1 MFKSSTTKLANI
13 FMGLVLCSV
22 SSFAEEIGS
31 VDTAFKLV
39 GANHKIVM
47 EVFDDP
53 MVKGVSCYISRAK
66 TGGIGGSFGLAED
79 RSDASV
85 ACRQT
90 GPIDFTGTLPKQAE
104 VFTQSSSILFKKIRV
119 VRVVDSKRQ
128 TLVYMIYSDKLIDGS
143 PQNSITAVPVGKPIP
158 VK

>member
-1 MFKSSTTKLANI
+1 MIKSYKIATILLSLVMFSGASI
-13 FMGLVLCSV
+13 
-22 SSFAEEIGS
+22 AEEIGS
-31 VDTAFKLV
+31 VDTTFKII
-39 GANHKIVM
+39 GANHKIIM

-66 TGGIGGSFGLAED
+66 TGGVSGSFGLAED
-79 RSDASV
+79 KSDASV
-85 ACRQT
+85 ACRQV

-119 VRVVDSKRQ
+119 VRVVDAKRQ

-143 PQNSITAVPVGKPIP
+143 PQNSITAVPVGKTIP

>member
-1 MFKSSTTKLANI
+1 MFKSFKFTAMLFSIAMFSAN
-13 FMGLVLCSV
+13 
-22 SSFAEEIGS
+22 SFAEEIGS
-31 VDTAFKLV
+31 VDTAFKII

-53 MVKGVSCYISRAK
+53 LVKGVSCYISRAK
-66 TGGIGGSFGLAED
+66 AGGISGSLGLAQD
-79 RSDASV
+79 KSDASV
-85 ACRQT
+85 ACRQI
-90 GPIDFTGTLPKQAE
+90 GPIDFTAALPVQAE
-104 VFTQSSSILFKKIRV
+104 VFSQSASILFKKIRV

-143 PQNSITAVPVGKPIP
+143 PQNSITAVAVGKPIP